1 MVYKGCVIKVEDRFA
16 VVLTTGA
23 QYLKIIKKDGL
34 ILGKEILFVEED
46 LYREKVSNI
55 KSFGLVAAVFI
66 LFFLSITLYNG
77 LGQWLPLQQVAA
89 VVSIDINPSLE
100 LEVNKENKVLRSV
113 AINEEGKLLMDTSL
127 KGLTIEAA
135 VVKVVNKAKSLQY
148 ITAEKNT
155 ILISTVV
162 LKEEAKVSQP
172 QIEDAILEKI
182 HEEDGLQELQVIYVR
197 SKKEDMEK
205 AREEKISIGKYEVYL
220 EAKAEKREITV
231 EQIRK
236 AKVQELVN
244 QGVGQLKVKEAVKK
258 KSENE
263 KEQKKEEIKKD
274 SWDDK
279 VRKPGKTNQENKK
292 DEDEKGKD
300 DKGQLKESP
309 AVNKPVVDKKVPV
322 KQEIK
327 KPDKK
332 DENTSG
338 SIEKDEDKKSL
349 GNQEAVVG
357 NQKPEKGKPS
367 KDDDSRQQDD
377 EDKNKAKSL
386 KKHKDLMNKFSPLKK
401 PSQ

>member
-55 KSFGLVAAVFI
+55 RSFGLVAAVFI

-263 KEQKKEEIKKD
+263 KEQKKEKIKD

-309 AVNKPVVDKKVPV
+309 AANKPVVDKKVPV

-386 KKHKDLMNKFSPLKK
+386 KKHKDLKNKFSPLKK

>member
-46 LYREKVSNI
+46 LYREKGLSI
-55 KSFGLVAAVFI
+55 KSFGLTAAVFI
-66 LFFLSITLYNG
+66 LLFLSITLYHR

-89 VVSIDINPSLE
+89 VVSIDINPSVE

-113 AINEEGKLLMDTSL
+113 AINEEGKQLVDTSL
-127 KGLTIEAA
+127 KGLTIEDA

-148 ITAEKNT
+148 ITDEKNA

-162 LKEEAKVSQP
+162 LKEEAKASQP

-182 HEEDGLQELQVIYVR
+182 YEQDALQELQVIYVR
-197 SKKEDMEK
+197 SKKEDIEK

-220 EAKAEKREITV
+220 EAKAEKQEITV

-236 AKVQELVN
+236 AKVQDLVN
-244 QGVGQLKVKEAVKK
+244 QGVGKLKEKEAVKK
-258 KSENE
+258 KSE
-263 KEQKKEEIKKD
+263 
-274 SWDDK
+274 
-279 VRKPGKTNQENKK
+279 
-292 DEDEKGKD
+292 DEKGKEN
-300 DKGQLKESP
+300 KRQLKESP
-309 AVNKPVVDKKVPV
+309 AAPKPVVDKKVPV

-332 DENTSG
+332 NEDTSRT
-338 SIEKDEDKKSL
+338 IEKDEEKKSV
-349 GNQEAVVG
+349 GNQGSAVR
-357 NQKPEKGKPS
+357 NQKPEKGKAS
-367 KDDDSRQQDD
+367 KDDDSRQQEDD
-377 EDKNKAKSL
+377 NENKTGSL
-386 KKHKDLMNKFSPLKK
+386 KKHKDLKNKFPPLKK
-401 PSQ
+401 P